1 MHNEQPSLQSHSLI
15 KIVTQPRRF
24 ISVLTLV
31 YFMASS
37 QLVLTSGIIPNLWA
51 MNSSGSTPVLVS
63 NSTSKIPLESL
74 PKINASEHEIA
85 FFTLKLAYL
94 NSGIH
99 DGESGQGQGGT
110 NGVRNH
116 NSSPGLCLIRMKVQ
130 AKPSRRTIPP
140 VSSKTRE
147 CMLANAVQHP
157 DVVRLINDL
166 QNLAKDELAPF
177 LRAITQWIWPRSELY
192 VWVTVLDRFDEIM
205 ADLITQYDAANI
217 QLTPY
222 SSEDKELLY
231 QILRFERM
239 LLDNSTNRKLFS
251 SYDRLSI
258 FVMSPDVDIAI
269 EALGLILRPAH
280 QYTSQMSLNIV
291 LRVNHAHLECLARSW
306 PALREYSTS
315 YLKLLS
321 PQEERVLP
329 PEASDVHFQWYSPK
343 SVTSDHGPHQ
353 IHLVS
358 LSTDTRDCMTI
369 LQDAVGGRAIG
380 LSERLDLMC
389 RIRIAKSLGK
399 GQVELR
405 SKLVILRLLAIAVY
419 CHTHTESAGQNAKLL
434 QESDIVSSTAP
445 LLAID
450 KGIHETVQAAAV
462 HALDG
467 LCHHRFRSNE
477 VLTAVNVSV
486 AHGLLMS
493 LFRKTVSVL
502 EDPTKEPPYPLFDAL
517 QTFLDF
523 LTTHEISYSMIIG
536 AGLIDHLKKIIADR
550 QPSHATLVAK
560 TIPLLDNALYGPP
573 PGPSSTQRNNS
584 PFTTFMSD
592 NGIQFL
598 LERIKYEVDSTI
610 AKFKDVKNEE
620 SVPLGYGRASAPNVN
635 VLKHLLRTIQRM
647 IQSPGSAEVLRLLPE
662 TDSAFIPTLKNI
674 LENRHLFGS
683 SVLAIAMLVISGWV
697 HNEPSSLAIIQE
709 NKLPESFYAL
719 VERGIEPMIEVI
731 HGVLNAMGALSLN
744 QAGQSLLES
753 RADVI
758 GTVFGIFTSELHMSA
773 LQEKSNASLV
783 GGDVDELVR
792 HHPWLKLSIFKAIT
806 DVLQSIKTLGIE
818 YMPRIGTESSFTLV
832 STPKTTA
839 ENNPS
844 ASTEVGN
851 QPVIS
856 TTPTTAG
863 PSANSQPFE
872 LSEMSPYQY
881 LNHFAKFL
889 TGFFNH
895 AQHCRDILTD
905 TEILKLFDG
914 ILTLPS
920 WPIELTMGRNM
931 DAILLVN
938 RRLMDASPS
947 IVLKHRIQEVKSILG
962 SGDKNEKDRRYQTSI
977 TKMARYVSEKGD
989 NITEAQAA
997 FGDIRHLFIHLILL
1011 NDVYSQASS
1020 HSIHQPFRREPV
1032 NLLSPLAEDPT
1043 LISQMGEL
1051 SKVSAWEIL
1060 QLRAYIV
1067 ESAAKAPAKEPPQGA
1082 SSTPTQAGTNV
1093 TPPEQSQS
1101 PSLGTDLFTF
1111 DPSSRK
1117 RSQNLHDLKG
1127 KTAPEDR
1134 NFSNVKY
1141 ILQALSGSLQS
1152 IFSGI
1157 AKSLSIPRRLASS
1170 EVSQFK
1176 KDSKEVTKS
1185 LATTLVTLLRSYK
1198 ETDDPVL
1205 AMGFCALAISSTN
1218 CIGPDSRQGFNIQ
1231 TGLFLEFQ
1239 REGGIEAIIQICGD
1253 CADILD
1259 ATYAKPQ
1266 EERSNKDKEVMA
1278 VAHHFLR
1285 HPLLWF
1291 FHLASGKSLLDSA
1304 QTAEIA
1310 RSNVYEGF
1318 TPKDTLIRLRLEL
1331 LPLFRRLWE
1340 TSWLLETSESVRR
1353 AVILGLLAILKGEFE
1368 DSIVPASLFA
1378 ASDQPQIIRRPIQPP
1393 ISPAM
1398 IQQLTDMGFQ
1408 EAAAR
1413 SALTRARG
1421 NLAVATELLLTNAHL
1436 FSEDD
1441 NPPIQPDAAD
1451 PQAVPT
1457 NVVPPDSNAP
1467 SEPNEPSET
1476 PEPPADIASTNE
1488 NAGSSAEPSEQ
1499 QIPDSDTTKRDY
1511 AKELVDAREEL
1522 KNSIVPT
1529 ALRLADANPAFID
1542 DIRDVFIGPSLRGNV
1557 KTLVDDIKSFCSDD
1571 ADVPE
1576 VPFLVRC
1583 RILALAYLKVGSKG
1597 LGFSKEDVTE
1607 LLQRLLNVLSTMS
1620 IPGSSETSLPKWV
1633 SSVLLLCD
1641 RILCGAEDISPAT
1654 VPQNNDPI
1662 EQVDL
1667 FVGPDLTDAKKTLF
1681 ETGIRLVRIS
1691 DLQKDDLSSLLGI
1704 FATLTRNR
1712 RMALQFIKQDG
1723 VNLLLQHFKKNR
1735 QSEEICAASVAILR
1749 HIMEDRV
1756 VIEDIMRRDL
1766 KRWNSVPRSRP
1777 GENVVTYVRSLQHA
1791 ALREPQSF
1799 IRVTSQVCELAEPIP
1814 GLSGGYRLRPR
1825 EGELAPL
1832 DESLTIAEDPG
1843 YDGPYVSPEDAMAEV
1858 ALSVIHRLVNEMTQQ
1873 NKQNAEQS
1881 SSTPIGGM
1889 SLLATGEIL
1898 SPTATAGATTSGN
1911 NTPLQVS
1918 SVLPTVSQPPLLFP
1932 NTKELDYSRYVQNVL
1947 CELLLCYEACKTAF
1961 LTFPRRRLP
1970 TSSKD
1975 TTKFK
1980 PLALSFLLQEI
1991 GSARNEGADWPK
2003 RRLKPSALQS
2013 MIVSLC
2019 ADVGLT
2025 IDMKEIPS
2033 SIVNARKIVLD
2044 NLLKAL
2050 KEPPTPSETLDQRY
2064 GRYISLADLCQKLLT
2079 INPHAMPQKSPDES
2093 LIHIA
2098 QLMLEKN
2105 FVSTFASVLSE
2116 IDLAHPLASVVTSYI
2131 LTPLETLTK
2140 ASIKLGRTSDQS
2152 TAPDVEDE
2160 RGPEFI
2166 SESDDGSGLSD
2177 AEELPDPY
2185 STSALGMY
2193 GGETEGAFVD
2203 VEEPVGEEEEEEG
2216 DIEMEYGE
2224 NEYDTEGSQDEEG
2237 DVMEVASGE
2246 EVDPNEDD
2254 ETDPEGGDDMDA
2266 VGDEEGDEED
2276 EDENSEDEDSVSDGE
2291 GGQLGDDIW
2300 QELEV
2305 PRDENGVLLPEA
2317 DDEEDIV
2324 VDGLHDTLGNLS
2336 YALDGDLGEAPVFVH
2351 PPQPISMEE
2360 IHPFPPAS
2368 RFTADIG
2375 TMLEGVVNMPPGF
2388 PPMEG
2393 APVFDFFEDF
2403 GRTAFRR
2410 GFRAPQIIRTS
2421 TLQEMLGGPTAQ
2433 MIQEMGRNHNGD
2445 IQLAISGP
2453 AAHIIFNDAG
2463 FDPSQFRHRLMS
2475 RYVSVRS
2482 GRGTS
2487 GRDGDQFVSLSTGQ
2501 RWSEE
2506 ARINAGPSFDE
2517 RLGELSNHVIVALLP
2532 AAREAARIQ
2541 EEEAEK
2547 QRKEAEEKERVEQE
2561 AKEKAE
2567 AEERARAEAEAA
2579 LELQRE
2585 QERLSAMNTDDAE
2598 PSVATSG
2605 QMEDATMVSSTEPIQ
2620 PSQSNDEIPAQP
2632 EASSSSRPRVTVMYQ
2647 GESVDI
2653 TDADIDPEFLNAVP
2667 EDIRDE
2673 IIGNFVREQ
2682 QRQSRPVRTEEVE
2695 MDTDFLSALPADIR
2709 EDVLRHHTLTQLAT
2723 AVGAVDMDPASVL
2736 ATFPEELRQTV
2747 LLEQDDAILE
2757 AMPSSVLAE
2766 ATALRQ
2772 RIARR
2777 GMPPGTS
2784 LVIDEIRQPIQTH
2797 STRKP
2802 QVRETAQLLDK
2813 SGMASLVRLLF
2824 FVDQNRR
2831 TSLQQV
2837 LVNLCENG
2845 KSRTDTLNILLSLL
2859 HNGRN
2864 ELAGIDQ
2871 SFSQMSVKSAKSS
2884 SKGKQREDANT
2895 VSGSNER
2902 GPEEQVVLHRALDA
2916 LMSIVHANDAASMF
2930 FLTEQETTSNLHRT
2944 SSKKGKGKEKVTA
2957 TTHYP
2962 FVQLLTLLERPGLL
2976 QQAHSLDTISGLL
2989 CTVTKPLTALRLPEK
3004 QIPPASPPAGAD
3016 APVGETPVVP
3026 TEPGSEVG
3034 PGPLRITTESTP
3046 NDAAPSEDAKPSNDE
3061 PKPVSP
3067 TPQSRDDI
3075 IRSKPPHFPDASL
3088 RLVVNLLTMGEC
3100 SSRCFQNTQMLIF
3113 NLSSLPGV
3121 RQTIIEEL
3129 CAKAEDF
3136 GRLILLELEALVR
3149 SIHSTKRGEELP
3161 SLITTKFSLPTSNQA
3176 RLLRILKILENIY
3189 MPSLPGR
3196 STTAVDPPEKEANL
3210 VAIFQRLNFANLW
3223 RKLSDC
3229 LKAVEDRADSTHVA
3243 TFLLP
3248 LMESLMV
3255 VCKFTAVHSLTS
3267 SSKVVRA
3274 SASPRSPTLER
3285 DSPGDIFVAFTDK
3298 HRKALN
3304 LMIRNKPS
3312 LMFGSFSLLVQNPR
3326 VLDFDNK
3333 RSYFVHKLRHKSRSE
3348 RERISYSSIPINV
3361 RRAKVFEDSFQAIT
3375 RLNERDLKYG
3385 KLNVRFTNEE
3395 GVDAGGVT
3403 REWFRILA
3411 REIFNPNYALFSPCG
3426 ADRLTYQP
3434 NPASWIN
3441 PDHLRYFKFV
3451 GRILGKAIYDQKLLD
3466 GHFARS
3472 VYRQLLGKPV
3482 DYRDLEWSDPSYYSG
3497 LRWMLDNSVEAMDLT
3512 FSEQN
3517 DQLGQMIIVDLK
3529 PNGRNIPVTDENKD
3543 EYIQLIAEYRLTT
3556 SIKDQLAAFLEGFY
3570 EIVPKEHIAI
3580 FDEKE
3585 VELLISGTPEIDV
3598 EDWRS
3603 ATEYHG
3609 YSASDAVIV
3618 WWWRALK
3625 SFSRADRAK
3634 VLSFATG
3641 TAKVPLGGFAELQGV
3656 DGVQRFSIH
3665 KDYGVMD
3672 RLPQAHTCF
3681 NQIDLPQYSSYEKLR
3696 QQLLLAIN
3704 EGGEGFGFA

>member
-1 MHNEQPSLQSHSLI
+1 
-15 KIVTQPRRF
+15 
-24 ISVLTLV
+24 
-31 YFMASS
+31 
-37 QLVLTSGIIPNLWA
+37 
-51 MNSSGSTPVLVS
+51 
-63 NSTSKIPLESL
+63 
-74 PKINASEHEIA
+74 
-85 FFTLKLAYL
+85 
-94 NSGIH
+94 
-99 DGESGQGQGGT
+99 
-110 NGVRNH
+110 
-116 NSSPGLCLIRMKVQ
+116 MKVQ
-130 AKPSRRTIPP
+130 AKPSRRTIP
-140 VSSKTRE
+140 
-147 CMLANAVQHP
+147 AHP

-217 QLTPY
+217 QLNPF

-258 FVMSPDVDIAI
+258 FVTSPDVDIAI

-291 LRVNHAHLECLARSW
+291 LRVNHSHLEYLARSW
-306 PALREYSTS
+306 PVLREYSTS

-343 SVTSDHGPHQ
+343 SAPTDHGPHQ
-353 IHLVS
+353 IHLTS
-358 LSTDTRDCMTI
+358 LSTDTRDVMTI
-369 LQDAVGGRAIG
+369 LQEAVGGRAIG

-389 RIRIAKSLGK
+389 KIRVAKSLGK

-434 QESDIVSSTAP
+434 QEPDIVSSTAP

-450 KGIHETVQAAAV
+450 KGIQESVQAAAV

-493 LFRKTVSVL
+493 LFRKTVSSL
-502 EDPTKEPPYPLFDAL
+502 DDNFREPPYPLFDAL

-523 LTTHEISYSMIIG
+523 LTTHEVSYNMIIG
-536 AGLIDHLKKIIADR
+536 AGLIEHLRKIIADR

-573 PGPSSTQRNNS
+573 PGPSSNQRNNS
-584 PFTTFMSD
+584 PFSTFMGDS
-592 NGIQFL
+592 GIQFL
-598 LERIKYEVDSTI
+598 LERIKYEVDSNI
-610 AKFKDVKNEE
+610 SKFKDVKNEE
-620 SVPLGYGRASAPNVN
+620 TIPLGYGRASAPNIN

-662 TDSAFIPTLKNI
+662 PESAFIPTLKNI

-744 QAGQSLLES
+744 QAGQTLLES
-753 RADVI
+753 RSDVI
-758 GTVFGIFTSELHMSA
+758 STVFGIFTSELHLPA

-792 HHPWLKLSIFKAIT
+792 HHPWLKPSIFKAIT
-806 DVLQSIKTLGIE
+806 DVLESLKMLGTE
-818 YMPRIGTESSFTLV
+818 YTPRAGTESSFNLV
-832 STPKTTA
+832 PTPKA
-839 ENNPS
+839 PVDEPS
-844 ASTEVGN
+844 ASPGAEEDAG
-851 QPVIS
+851 S
-856 TTPTTAG
+856 SMTPTA
-863 PSANSQPFE
+863 ANSKPNPQPFE
-872 LSEMSPYQY
+872 LSEMSAYQY
-881 LNHFAKFL
+881 LNNFSKFL
-889 TGFFNH
+889 TGFFTH
-895 AQHCRDILTD
+895 AQHCRDVLND
-905 TEILKLFDG
+905 TGLLKIFDE
-914 ILTLPS
+914 ILTLSS
-920 WPIELTMGRNM
+920 WPIELSMGRNM

-947 IVLKHRIQEVKSILG
+947 IVLKHRIQEVKSILESKG
-962 SGDKNEKDRRYQTSI
+962 KGGNDHHYQTSI
-977 TKMARYVSEKGD
+977 TTVARYVSGKGED
-989 NITEAQAA
+989 TTETKDA
-997 FGDIRHLFIHLILL
+997 FGAIRHLLIHLILL

-1032 NLLSPLAEDPT
+1032 NMLSPLSEDPG
-1043 LISQMGEL
+1043 LITQMGDL
-1051 SKVSAWEIL
+1051 SRVSAWEIL
-1060 QLRAYIV
+1060 QLRAFSV
-1067 ESAAKAPAKEPPQGA
+1067 ESNAKSTVKDAPQES
-1082 SSTPTQAGTNV
+1082 SSTPTRTDGMSAD
-1093 TPPEQSQS
+1093 PPNLSS
-1101 PSLGTDLFTF
+1101 VTDLSMF
-1111 DPSSRK
+1111 DSSTRK
-1117 RSQNLHDLKG
+1117 RSQNMYDSKG
-1127 KTAPEDR
+1127 KAITPEEK

-1141 ILQALSGSLQS
+1141 VLQALAGSLES

-1170 EVSQFK
+1170 EISQFK
-1176 KDSKEVTKS
+1176 NDSKSVTKT
-1185 LATTLVTLLRSYK
+1185 LAVTLVNILRSYK
-1198 ETDDPVL
+1198 ETDDPVQ
-1205 AMGFCALAISSTN
+1205 AMGFCALAISNTN

-1231 TGLFLEFQ
+1231 TALFLEFQ
-1239 REGGIEAIIQICGD
+1239 REGGIEAIIQICGSS
-1253 CADILD
+1253 ADMLD
-1259 ATYAKPQ
+1259 GVYAKPQ
-1266 EERSNKDKEVMA
+1266 EERSSRDKEVMA

-1318 TPKDTLIRLRLEL
+1318 TPRDTLIRLRLEL
-1331 LPLFRRLWE
+1331 LPLFKRLWE
-1340 TSWLLETSESVRR
+1340 ASWLLETSESVRR

-1368 DSIVPASLFA
+1368 ESLGPTSLLAVPE
-1378 ASDQPQIIRRPIQPP
+1378 QPQIIRRPIHPP

-1398 IQQLTDMGFQ
+1398 VQQLTDMGFQ

-1413 SALTRARG
+1413 GALTRARG

-1436 FSEDD
+1436 YTEDANPSSQPEETEAQTVPINVTNLD
-1441 NPPIQPDAAD
+1441 SNVQNPPEDTSSQNTGAESSADAAV
-1451 PQAVPT
+1451 QQNSA
-1457 NVVPPDSNAP
+1457 PD
-1467 SEPNEPSET
+1467 T
-1476 PEPPADIASTNE
+1476 D
-1488 NAGSSAEPSEQ
+1488 
-1499 QIPDSDTTKRDY
+1499 KRDF
-1511 AKELVDAREEL
+1511 AKELGEAREEL

-1542 DIRDVFIGPSLRGNV
+1542 DIRDVFTGPSLSGNA
-1557 KTLVDDIKSFCSDD
+1557 KTLVNDIKVFCSGGN
-1571 ADVPE
+1571 DVPE

-1583 RILALAYLKVGSKG
+1583 RILALAYVRVGSKG
-1597 LGFSKEDVTE
+1597 LGFSKEDITQ
-1607 LLQRLLNVLSTMS
+1607 LLQNLLSALPSVSV
-1620 IPGSSETSLPKWV
+1620 SSETNLPKWL
-1633 SSVLLLCD
+1633 SSLLMLCD
-1641 RILCGAEDISPAT
+1641 RILCGGEDIAPAAI
-1654 VPQNNDPI
+1654 PQNDDPI
-1662 EQVDL
+1662 ESTDL
-1667 FVGPDLTDAKKTLF
+1667 FVGPDFADARKTLF
-1681 ETGIRLVRIS
+1681 DFCIQLIGVA
-1691 DLQKDDLSSLLGI
+1691 DLQKDDLSYLFGI
-1704 FATLTRNR
+1704 LATLTRSR
-1712 RMALQFIKQDG
+1712 KMALEFVKQDG
-1723 VNLLLQHFKKNR
+1723 INLLLQHFKKNR
-1735 QSEEICAASVAILR
+1735 QSEDICAASIAILR
-1749 HIMEDRV
+1749 HIMEDRA

-1777 GENVVTYVRSLQHA
+1777 GENVVTYVRSMQHA
-1791 ALREPQSF
+1791 ALREPRSF
-1799 IRVTSQVCELAEPIP
+1799 IKVTSQVCELVEPHP
-1814 GLSGGYRLRPR
+1814 GISGGYRLRPR
-1825 EGELAPL
+1825 EG
-1832 DESLTIAEDPG
+1832 DPVPSNDIPSSPEG
-1843 YDGPYVSPEDAMAEV
+1843 LEPDGSYASPEDAMAEA

-1881 SSTPIGGM
+1881 SNTPVTGLSM
-1889 SLLATGEIL
+1889 LTAGEIL
-1898 SPTATAGATTSGN
+1898 APTITAGVATSGN

-1918 SVLPTVSQPPLLFP
+1918 STLPAVPPPALVFP
-1932 NTKELDYSRYVQNVL
+1932 NTKEPDYNRYVQNVL
-1947 CELLLCYEACKTAF
+1947 CELLLCYEACKTVF

-1970 TSSKD
+1970 TGSKD
-1975 TTKFK
+1975 VTKFK

-1991 GSARNEGADWPK
+1991 GTTRNEGADWPK
-2003 RRLKPSALQS
+2003 RRPKPSALQL
-2013 MIVSLC
+2013 MVVSLC

-2025 IDMKEIPS
+2025 IDMKEIPP

-2044 NLLKAL
+2044 NILKAL
-2050 KEPPTPSETLDQRY
+2050 KEPLTPSVETIDQRY

-2079 INPHAMPQKSPDES
+2079 VNPHAMPQKSPDES

-2116 IDLAHPLASVVTSYI
+2116 IDLAHPLASVVTSYV

-2140 ASIKLGRTSDQS
+2140 ASIKLGRSSDRA
-2152 TAPDVEDE
+2152 TAVYVEDD

-2166 SESDDGSGLSD
+2166 SESEEGSELSD

-2203 VEEPVGEEEEEEG
+2203 VEEPVGEEEGEED

-2237 DVMEVASGE
+2237 DGMEVAPGG

-2254 ETDPEGGDDMDA
+2254 DTDLEGDEEMDA
-2266 VGDEEGDEED
+2266 VEDEEGDEDDGE
-2276 EDENSEDEDSVSDGE
+2276 ENSDDEDSVSDGE
-2291 GGQLGDDIW
+2291 EGQLGDDIW

-2305 PRDENGVLLPEA
+2305 PRDENGVLLPEP

-2324 VDGLHDTLGNLS
+2324 VDGLHDTLGNIS
-2336 YALDGDLGEAPVFVH
+2336 YALGGDLGEAPIFVH
-2351 PPQPISMEE
+2351 PSQPINMEE
-2360 IHPFPPAS
+2360 IPFPPAG
-2368 RFTADIG
+2368 RFTDIG
-2375 TMLEGVVNMPPGF
+2375 TMLDGMVNMPPGF
-2388 PPMEG
+2388 PPMDG
-2393 APVFDFFEDF
+2393 GPVFDFFEDF

-2433 MIQEMGRNHNGD
+2433 MIQDMGRNGD

-2453 AAHIIFNDAG
+2453 AAHIIFNDPG

-2475 RYVSVRS
+2475 RYMPVRS

-2487 GRDGDQFVSLSTGQ
+2487 GRDGDQSVSLSTGQ

-2506 ARINAGPSFDE
+2506 ARINAGPGFDE
-2517 RLGELSNHVIVALLP
+2517 RLGELANHVVVALLP

-2541 EEEAEK
+2541 VEEAEK
-2547 QRKEAEEKERVEQE
+2547 RRKEEEEKEKAELE

-2567 AEERARAEAEAA
+2567 AEEKARAEAEAA
-2579 LELQRE
+2579 LERQLE
-2585 QERLSAMNTDDAE
+2585 QER
-2598 PSVATSG
+2598 SVAINTEDAG
-2605 QMEDATMVSSTEPIQ
+2605 LGTAIAEQTEDATMVSLSEPAL
-2620 PSQSNDEIPAQP
+2620 PSQPTNDEAQP
-2632 EASSSSRPRVTVMYQ
+2632 PQEASSSSRPRVTVMYR
-2647 GESVDI
+2647 GESIDI

-2673 IIGNFVREQ
+2673 IIGNFVQEQ
-2682 QRQSRPVRTEEVE
+2682 QRQSRPARIEEVE

-2747 LLEQDDAILE
+2747 LLEQDDAVLE
-2757 AMPSSVLAE
+2757 SMPSAVLAE

-2772 RIARR
+2772 RLTRR
-2777 GMPPGTS
+2777 GIPPDPS
-2784 LVIDEIRQPIQTH
+2784 LVVDETRQPIQTQT
-2797 STRKP
+2797 SRRP
-2802 QVRETAQLLDK
+2802 QYRETAQLLDK
-2813 SGMASLVRLLF
+2813 SGMTSLVRLLF

-2837 LVNLCENG
+2837 LVNLCENN

-2859 HNGRN
+2859 HNGKN

-2871 SFSQMSVKSAKSS
+2871 SFSQMSVKTAKSS
-2884 SKGKQREDANT
+2884 NKGKQKENSAFSSDD
-2895 VSGSNER
+2895 R

-2916 LMSIVHANDAASMF
+2916 LMSIVHANEAASMF
-2930 FLTEQETTSNLHRT
+2930 FLTEQEITASLHRT
-2944 SSKKGKGKEKVTA
+2944 SSKKGKGKEKVNP

-2989 CTVTKPLTALRLPEK
+2989 CTVTKPLTALRIPEK
-3004 QIPPASPPAGAD
+3004 QVSSEPTPAVIGDEAPGEQPPAAA
-3016 APVGETPVVP
+3016 AETGV
-3026 TEPGSEVG
+3026 ERG
-3034 PGPLRITTESTP
+3034 PGTLRITTDTTP
-3046 NDAAPSEDAKPSNDE
+3046 NEAASSQNANPQPDNE
-3061 PKPVSP
+3061 PKPDSP
-3067 TPQSRDDI
+3067 PPQSRDDI
-3075 IRSKPPHFPDASL
+3075 IRSKPPHFPDATL

-3100 SSRCFQNTQMLIF
+3100 SSRCFQNTQALIF
-3113 NLSSLPGV
+3113 NLSSLPNV
-3121 RQTIIEEL
+3121 RETIIEEL
-3129 CAKAEDF
+3129 CTKAEEF
-3136 GRLILLELEALVR
+3136 GRLILLELDALVR
-3149 SIHSTKRGEELP
+3149 SVHNTKRGEELP

-3196 STTAVDPPEKEANL
+3196 STTTAEPPEKEVNL
-3210 VAIFQRLNFANLW
+3210 IAIFQRLNFANLW

-3229 LKAVEDRADSTHVA
+3229 LKAVEERTDSTHVA

-3255 VCKFTAVHSLTS
+3255 VCKFTAIHSLTA
-3267 SSKVVRA
+3267 SSKAVRA

-3285 DSPGDIFVAFTDK
+3285 DSPGDIFVTFTDR

-3333 RSYFVHKLRHKSRSE
+3333 RSYFIHKLRHKSRSE
-3348 RERISYSSIPINV
+3348 RDRISYSSIPINV

-3375 RLNERDLKYG
+3375 RISERDLKYG

-3556 SIKDQLAAFLEGFY
+3556 SIKDQLTAFLEGFY

-3609 YSASDAVIV
+3609 YTASDAVIV